1 MLITDI
7 KRVIEQVGREK
18 GINTAVLIGA
28 LKEAVESAAKK
39 KLGPSAD
46 IEVHY
51 DEKTGEVEVFQFKEV
66 VESVE
71 DPVLELTLKEGLK
84 YDTECEIGDSLGI
97 KVDTS
102 MFGRIAAQSAKQV
115 IIQRM
120 KAAERNAVYENFIH
134 KKGEIINGIVQRID
148 RGNIIVNL
156 GQAEAVLSAREQV
169 AREHYKR
176 GDRIRAYILDVLEE
190 SRGAQVIL
198 SRVHPEFVARL
209 FTSEVPEISEG
220 IVSIKGA
227 AREAGVRCKI
237 AVSSSD
243 ADVDPV
249 GACVGMKGNRVQ
261 NIVQELRGEK
271 IDIVP
276 WSPDVA
282 KFVCNALAPAEIT
295 RVIID
300 EDNKTMEVIV
310 SDEFLS
316 IAIGKNGQNVRLA
329 CKLTGWHLDVMS
341 EKEYAR
347 QLKQGYEDLM
357 IIPGMTLVT
366 AEALYSSGF
375 YSPEDILDASI
386 EDLIT
391 AEGISE
397 SLAEQLI
404 ENAKQI
410 SRGHIDEY
418 PETPDTTSFESAE
431 ENLPESDDRELSDSE
446 ENLPESDDKDL
457 PDSADK
463 TIMDREDMD
472 HMEDNLSTSSE
483 NLIDASSTDLDS
495 REPSAD
501 EEISQNRDS
510 LENGSDFREPE
521 ADTPGENSE

>member
-18 GINTAVLIGA
+18 GINTAVLIAA

-39 KLGPSAD
+39 KLGASAD

-66 VESVE
+66 VEAVE
-71 DPVLELTLKEGLK
+71 DPVLELTLKQGLK
-84 YDTECEIGDSLGI
+84 YDAECEIGDSLGI

-209 FTSEVPEISEG
+209 FASEVPEISEG

-316 IAIGKNGQNVRLA
+316 IAIGKNGQNIRLA

-347 QLKQGYEDLM
+347 QLKQGYDDLM
-357 IIPGMTLVT
+357 TIPGITLDT

-375 YSPEDILDASI
+375 YSRKDILDASI
-386 EDLIT
+386 EDLIS

-397 SLAEQLI
+397 DMAEQLM
-404 ENAKQI
+404 ENAKNI
-410 SRGHIDEY
+410 SSQDSDGHL
-418 PETPDTTSFESAE
+418 ETPDEDPAA
-431 ENLPESDDRELSDSE
+431 SDSTE
-446 ENLPESDDKDL
+446 R
-457 PDSADK
+457 PDSADE
-463 TIMDREDMD
+463 TIQESQDLETQDLETQD
-472 HMEDNLSTSSE
+472 LDQVEGGLSTCSE
-483 NLIDASSTDLDS
+483 NMADPTGKDPDTRAL
-495 REPSAD
+495 SAED
-501 EEISQNRDS
+501 TPQNRDS
-510 LENGSDFREPE
+510 QKNGSEVQEPE
-521 ADTPGENSE
+521 ADTPGKNSE

>member
-7 KRVIEQVGREK
+7 KRVLEQVGREK
-18 GINTAVLIGA
+18 GINTAVLITA
-28 LKEAVESAAKK
+28 LKEAVESAARK
-39 KLGPSAD
+39 KLGARAD

-51 DEKTGEVEVFQFKEV
+51 EEKTGEVEVFQFKEV

-71 DPVLELTLKEGLK
+71 DPVVELTLEEGLD
-84 YDTECEIGDSLGI
+84 YDAECELGDSLGI

-134 KKGEIINGIVQRID
+134 KKGEIINGIVQRVD

-156 GQAEAVLSAREQV
+156 GQAEAVLNSREQV
-169 AREHYKR
+169 SREHYKR

-190 SRGAQVIL
+190 ARGAQVIL
-198 SRVHPEFVARL
+198 SRVHADFVARL
-209 FTSEVPEISEG
+209 FAAEVPEISEG

-227 AREAGVRCKI
+227 AREAGVRSKI

-243 ADVDPV
+243 SDVDPV

-300 EDNKTMEVIV
+300 EDNKSMEVIV
-310 SDEFLS
+310 GDEFLS

-329 CKLTGWHLDVMS
+329 CRLTGWHLEVMS
-341 EKEYAR
+341 EKEYSK
-347 QLKQGYEDLM
+347 QLKKGYDALM
-357 IIPGMTLVT
+357 TIPEMKLAW
-366 AEALYSSGF
+366 AEGFYSSGF
-375 YSPEDILDASI
+375 SSPDELSRASLDDLCQAAPISESDAEKIINNAGQVLDLPENLEETPDGQGGETGSETEALEEGSADSDDPLEGPARDGDQEEQKPANGDDRAGQPAAS
-386 EDLIT
+386 EAQVQEELTGSDDGSGNT
-391 AEGISE
+391 TGNDDDAAVDPGEGIS
-397 SLAEQLI
+397 
-404 ENAKQI
+404 
-410 SRGHIDEY
+410 
-418 PETPDTTSFESAE
+418 
-431 ENLPESDDRELSDSE
+431 REASE
-446 ENLPESDDKDL
+446 
-457 PDSADK
+457 
-463 TIMDREDMD
+463 
-472 HMEDNLSTSSE
+472 
-483 NLIDASSTDLDS
+483 
-495 REPSAD
+495 
-501 EEISQNRDS
+501 
-510 LENGSDFREPE
+510 
-521 ADTPGENSE
+521 